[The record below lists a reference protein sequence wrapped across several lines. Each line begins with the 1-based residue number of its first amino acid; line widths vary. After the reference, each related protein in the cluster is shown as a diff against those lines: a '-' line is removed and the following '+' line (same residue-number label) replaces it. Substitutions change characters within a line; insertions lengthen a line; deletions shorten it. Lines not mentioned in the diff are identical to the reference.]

1 MNGAHFAMWVPAV
14 VCCAILAAQA
24 HILKSKRP
32 LSHHIEAHLL
42 TSVDFSSCQGNH
54 FAIKREQS
62 PLKISR
68 SLPHNYIKNLNAND
82 LSFEHCDQKFV
93 KKMKSHL
100 LFLLE
105 VPMFLLPTTISI
117 RDITLGGQFH
127 HKFWN

>member
-54 FAIKREQS
+54 FATCEFYDFTQAVAEKGKYR
-62 PLKISR
+62 
-68 SLPHNYIKNLNAND
+68 
-82 LSFEHCDQKFV
+82 
-93 KKMKSHL
+93 
-100 LFLLE
+100 
-105 VPMFLLPTTISI
+105 
-117 RDITLGGQFH
+117 FH
-127 HKFWN
+127 